1 MKKKKK
7 MQVKNEF
14 NLVDFQN
21 RVKHL
26 DSIYRQDVHEYVNN
40 ATLDEHTEL
49 ANKVED
55 SGNELF
61 HELEASAAKCLD
73 DQGLSYA
80 SETVAEYCHSFINT
94 LLDHCELMRD
104 IYCDDSYSPSKTA
117 YSSMQRM
124 IKKYYP
130 NDFECIR
137 ERFKDLKI
145 TTYGFDIKS
154 KVEKMRLG
162 LSIIISIATIL
173 MVVLSLMLSD
183 KESIPFILGSL
194 LLCVA
199 FITTLYIPNPTSSQ
213 HDTFRIFLSIATAGV
228 ITAFPGFAQ
237 FTYSNQYGYTLTATG
252 SLAIFLVVF
261 FLNPAKLRELAD
273 KK

>member
-1 MKKKKK
+1 

-14 NLVDFQN
+14 NLVAFQN

-26 DSIYRQDVHEYVNN
+26 ADIYRQDVYEYVNN
-40 ATLDEHTEL
+40 ATLDEYTEL

-61 HELEASAAKCLD
+61 HELETSAAKCLD

-117 YSSMQRM
+117 YSSIQRM

-130 NDFECIR
+130 NDFEFIR
-137 ERFKDLKI
+137 EKFKDLKI
-145 TTYGFDIKS
+145 TTYGFDINS
-154 KVEKMRLG
+154 KVERMRLG

-183 KESIPFILGSL
+183 KESMPFILGSL
-194 LLCVA
+194 LLCIA

-213 HDTFRIFLSIATAGV
+213 HDTFRTFLSIATAGV

-261 FLNPAKLRELAD
+261 FLNPAKLREFAD
-273 KK
+273 KNK